1 MRTGHQRERGETR
14 ALLPVETSAEGGET
28 SAKGAGPLARNLN
41 VIGENQLAAPTKAK
55 RFLPALLNMVH
66 YGSSSASFSSSKHT
80 DWPGHVL
87 KQYQGKKAL
96 DQIGPDR
103 INLE

>member
-1 MRTGHQRERGETR
+1 MRGRVTKEREGKPGLFSQWKHLQRGGNICKGGG
-14 ALLPVETSAEGGET
+14 TSGSELECD
-28 SAKGAGPLARNLN
+28 RR
-41 VIGENQLAAPTKAK
+41 NQLAAPTKAK

-87 KQYQGKKAL
+87 KQYQGKNAL